1 MLVQIQAQI
10 VFSYTDYIWHSIC
23 SVVLLYKGLWVLS
36 IVNMQNTYI
45 LLFLVETSSYVWKY
59 VCKYFRFMLTVA
71 IWKFVSTMLE
81 KNIFCYAHESCPEK
95 RWQVSE
101 NLEMDSR
108 AGHCERVY
116 KAEMRSFSSLRT
128 LRTLL
133 KGKIHIIDQ
142 PADQAKGERLWLSI
156 MATQD

>member
-1 MLVQIQAQI
+1 MSVEYGKHAKYLYPPLSCWNIKVCLK
-10 VFSYTDYIWHSIC
+10 IC
-23 SVVLLYKGLWVLS
+23 LR
-36 IVNMQNTYI
+36 
-45 LLFLVETSSYVWKY
+45 
-59 VCKYFRFMLTVA
+59 KYFRFMLTVA

-101 NLEMDSR
+101 NLEMDR
-108 AGHCERVY
+108 TGHFERVY

-133 KGKIHIIDQ
+133 KGKIHIIDH
-142 PADQAKGERLWLSI
+142 PANQAKGERLWLSI
-156 MATQD
+156 CNGYTWLVIKVIDFKY